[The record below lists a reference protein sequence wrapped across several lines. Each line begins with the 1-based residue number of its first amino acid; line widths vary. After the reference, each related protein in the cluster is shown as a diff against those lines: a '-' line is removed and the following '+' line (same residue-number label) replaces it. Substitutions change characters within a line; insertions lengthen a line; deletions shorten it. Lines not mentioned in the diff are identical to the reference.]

1 MVPSPRILVQVR
13 LDRVSQPY
21 VFSDVLRLA
30 RLPGHGIPLPDFL
43 NVLKQRG
50 LLVTD
55 AAGRYRGLVEHL
67 QSQLARA
74 PARYLVPFVPPLYD
88 RNPNRQRTKQNN
100 K

>member
-21 VFSDVLRLA
+21 TFSDVLGLA

-43 NVLKQRG
+43 IVLKQRG

-55 AAGRYRGLVEHL
+55 AAGRYRGLVDP
-67 QSQLARA
+67 QSQLAGA
-74 PARYLVPFVPPLYD
+74 PARYLPSTTEIQIV
-88 RNPNRQRTKQNN
+88 KEQN
-100 K
+100 KTTSSS